1 MKKTVSIVLICLIIM
16 AGVPKNVCMGREII
30 GIGI

>member
-16 AGVPKNVCMGREII
+16 AGVPEKLCMGRGII